1 MKKIIMFFVM
11 FVMMSVTTFAFD
23 RIITVQE
30 LPAKAQTFIKTY
42 FPTQTVMYA
51 KIDRDIRITYE
62 VRLNDGTEIEFNSNG
77 VWDKVD
83 CKHLPVPSKLIP
95 VAISDYVKT
104 HYPNIQI
111 VKIDKERRGYDIEL
125 SNDLDLSFNKR
136 FQLIDIDD

>member
-30 LPAKAQTFIKTY
+30 LPAKVQTFIKTY

-51 KIDRDIRITYE
+51 KIDKDIRITYE
-62 VRLNDGTEIEFNSNG
+62 VCLNDGTEIEFNSNG

-83 CKHLPVPSKLIP
+83 RKHLPVPSKLIP

-104 HYPNIQI
+104 HYPNTQI
-111 VKIDKERRGYDIEL
+111 IKIDKEGRGYDIEL
-125 SNDLDLSFNKR
+125 SNNLELSFNKR
-136 FQLIDIDD
+136 YQLIDIDD